1 MVVDKL
7 LVMVQKAQDPSVRR
21 IVVGQVIALII
32 ERV

>member
-7 LVMVQKAQDPSVRR
+7 LVMVHKAQDPSVRR
-21 IVVGQVIALII
+21 IVVGQGIALII